1 MVVYMEYIIIVLIM
15 LFILLVL
22 AIIFDFNLRN
32 LKEFAESEETKFNEI
47 IDKYPSNLNICK
59 DVLNKLHNNNVKVEE
74 DKDKNTCLYIA
85 LTNKIIIADVKG
97 SYTRIQTI
105 CHECLHSIQSKKI
118 LLFNFIFSNFYLL
131 FFIITAI
138 LGILGKIG
146 NKTIFF
152 TLVFLF
158 SYVFY
163 FIRSYLENDA
173 MIKAQYLAKD
183 YMLELNISTKDEI
196 AEIINSYKKL
206 NEIGIKMT
214 NYKLFFDTIIKITI
228 IAIIFIIR

>member
-1 MVVYMEYIIIVLIM
+1 MEYIIIVLIM

-152 TLVFLF
+152 TLVLLF

-196 AEIINSYKKL
+196 AEIIDSYKKL

>member
-1 MVVYMEYIIIVLIM
+1 MEYIIIILIM
-15 LFILLVL
+15 LIILLIL
-22 AIIFDFNLRN
+22 AIIFGFNLRK
-32 LKEFAESEETKFNEI
+32 LKEFTESEEARFNEL
-47 IDKYPSNLNICK
+47 IDKYPSNINICR
-59 DVLNKLHNNNVKVEE
+59 DILNKLHNNSVKIEE

-85 LTNKIIIADVKG
+85 VTNKIVIADVKE

-105 CHECLHSIQSKKI
+105 CHECLHSIQDKKI
-118 LLFNFIFSNFYLL
+118 LLCNFIYSNIYLL
-131 FFIITAI
+131 YFFITAFI
-138 LGILGKIG
+138 GIVGKIP
-146 NKTIFF
+146 NKT
-152 TLVFLF
+152 LFLSLIVLL

-173 MIKAQYLAKD
+173 MIKAEYLAKE
-183 YMLELNISTKDEI
+183 YMLELNILTKDEI
-196 AEIINSYKKL
+196 TEITEKNKKL